1 MHKEV
6 RLWKNIYMVNSES
19 TERQDQGEHIQ
30 MYVIKKDGT
39 KENFNVQK
47 VITAVNKSAARIMYH
62 FTEEEVAFI
71 CRFAQER
78 AQSLQKEDITI
89 EEMHNIVR
97 GRWNQSIRQL
107 PRATAITATTKWIS
121 FT

>member
-89 EEMHNIVR
+89 EEMHNIVE
-97 GRWNQSIRQL
+97 GALELPQL
-107 PRATAITATTKWIS
+107 QNGFHS
-121 FT
+121 HDG